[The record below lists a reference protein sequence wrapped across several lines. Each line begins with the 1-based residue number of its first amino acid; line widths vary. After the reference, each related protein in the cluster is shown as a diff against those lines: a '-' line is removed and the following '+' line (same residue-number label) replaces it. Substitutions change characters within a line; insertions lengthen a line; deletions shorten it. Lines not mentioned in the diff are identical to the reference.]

1 MSIKVSI
8 PLDWTRNSGY
18 GALIMTELKAH
29 GVPVLRMD
37 RVAAEGQVGNPTNRD
52 YWKPVVESGQIVD
65 NFTIGGSEYT
75 WTPAAQ
81 VIAPK
86 PSPVVPPKPLAPT
99 PVPVAFVPTSTAPVT
114 PVAPVASVPNAP
126 VALTGTAQANAE
138 AIKRDA

>member
-86 PSPVVPPKPLAPT
+86 PPLVVPPNPLAPT
-99 PVPVAFVPTSTAPVT
+99 P
-114 PVAPVASVPNAP
+114 APVASVPDAP